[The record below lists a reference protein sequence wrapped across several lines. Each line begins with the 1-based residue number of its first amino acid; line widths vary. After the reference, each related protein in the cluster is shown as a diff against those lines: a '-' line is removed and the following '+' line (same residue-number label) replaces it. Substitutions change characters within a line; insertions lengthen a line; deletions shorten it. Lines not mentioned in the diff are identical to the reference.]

1 MRDQSAAAAGRVEAG
16 NFSVRKARLAL
27 STSFQHVPIAVES
40 EWSVKGVQLDVGR
53 LTTAHSTALPSLIAL
68 WNEPDVV
75 EKDAYRV
82 EAVSPRFL
90 TDFSSHTLLY
100 Q

>member
-1 MRDQSAAAAGRVEAG
+1 MINLRQQDALKQA
-16 NFSVRKARLAL
+16 FSVRKARLAL
-27 STSFQHVPIAVES
+27 STSLQHVPVAVES
-40 EWSVKGVQLDVGR
+40 DWSVKRVELDVGR
-53 LTTAHSTALPSLIAL
+53 LTTAHSTALPSLIAW
-68 WNEPDVV
+68 WNQVDVV

-90 TDFSSHTLLY
+90 SDFSSHSLLY